1 MNHSRIT
8 IPLDIPDVRVL
19 DVQVTPSGDY
29 VITIE
34 STLKHAHC
42 RKCGQRIRKFHGYD
56 EWLTVRHLPIL
67 GQQTYLRFR
76 PKRFVCEDGTGKP
89 TTTQQLSWHVPNS
102 PHSKPYEMHLLWQL
116 VNATIEDVSL
126 KECLSYDCVA
136 GVIDRW
142 IATHVDWTQFD
153 SLDVLGCDA
162 IALKKGQRE
171 YVVIVSAR
179 LADGRLA
186 LLAVLPNR
194 EKDTLV
200 AFLRSIPET
209 LRQTIHT
216 IGSDMFASYL
226 LAARAELP
234 DVCTVID
241 RFHVAKQYRDEVDK
255 LRTQELK
262 RLKQE
267 LPKALD
273 QTLKG
278 HLWAFRK
285 DQADLNPDEQTV
297 LERLFSYAPQLAL
310 AYAFREEL
318 TAIFNMQISKAEAQ
332 VKILEWIERV
342 RQSGLH
348 GLDNFLNTLSGWWEA
363 ITNYFVNRES
373 SGFVEGLNNKLK
385 VLKRRCYGIFNLNHL
400 FQRIWLDL
408 DGYRL
413 FGNPNF
419 RTTTISESNHGNS

>member
-1 MNHSRIT
+1 MSDSRIT

-19 DVQVTPSGDY
+19 NVQVTPTGDY

-34 STLKHAHC
+34 STLTHAHC
-42 RKCGQRIRKFHGYD
+42 RKCGQLIRKFHGDD

-76 PKRFVCEDGTGKP
+76 PKRFVCEECAGKP
-89 TTTQQLSWHVPNS
+89 TTTQPLSWHVPNS
-102 PHSKPYEMHLLWQL
+102 PHSKPYEMHLLLQL
-116 VNATIEDVSL
+116 INATVADVSL
-126 KECLSYDCVA
+126 KEQLSYACVA

-142 IATHVDWTQFD
+142 VTTHVDWTQFVEL
-153 SLDVLGCDA
+153 SVLGFDE
-162 IALKKGQRE
+162 IALKKGHRD
-171 YVVIVSAR
+171 YVVIVTAR

-200 AFLRSIPET
+200 AFLRSIPAP
-209 LRQTIHT
+209 LRQTVQT
-216 IGSDMFASYL
+216 ICSDMFASYL

-234 DVCTVID
+234 AVRLVID

-267 LPKALD
+267 LPKALY

-278 HLWAFRK
+278 CLWAFRK
-285 DQADLNPDEQTV
+285 NKPDLTPDEQMV
-297 LERLFSYAPQLAL
+297 LERLYSFAPQLAL

-318 TAIFNMQISKAEAQ
+318 TAIFEMQISKAEAQ
-332 VKILEWIERV
+332 AKIRDWAERV

-348 GLDNFLNTLSGWWEA
+348 CLDDFLNTLTCWWEE

-400 FQRIWLDL
+400 FQRICIDL

-413 FGNPNF
+413 FGRAGFHTP
-419 RTTTISESNHGNS
+419 TISWSDYGNS

>member
-8 IPLDIPDVRVL
+8 IPLDLPDVRVL
-19 DVQVTPSGDY
+19 EVQVTSAGDY

-34 STLKHAHC
+34 STLKSAHC
-42 RKCGQRIRKFHGYD
+42 RKCGQLIRKFHGYD
-56 EWLTVRHLPIL
+56 EWVTVRHLPIL
-67 GQQTYLRFR
+67 GHETYVRFR
-76 PKRFVCEDGTGKP
+76 PKRFACEDCAGKP

-102 PHSKPYEMHLLWQL
+102 PHSKPYEMHLLLQL

-153 SLDVLGCDA
+153 SLDVLGCDE
-162 IALKKGQRE
+162 IALKKGQRD
-171 YVVIVSAR
+171 YVVIVSTR

-186 LLAVLPNR
+186 LLAVLPDR

-200 AFLRSIPET
+200 AFLRSIP
-209 LRQTIHT
+209 LHLQRTIHT
-216 IGSDMFASYL
+216 ICSDMYASYL
-226 LAARAELP
+226 LAAQAVLP
-234 DVCTVID
+234 KVPIVID

-267 LPKALD
+267 LPKAVY

-278 HLWAFRK
+278 CLWAFRK
-285 DQADLNPDEQTV
+285 NKPDLKPDEQAV
-297 LERLFSYAPQLAL
+297 LARLFSYSPQLAL

-318 TAIFNMQISKAEAQ
+318 NAIFNMLISKAEAQ
-332 VKILEWIERV
+332 TKILDWAERV
-342 RQSGLH
+342 RRSGLH
-348 GLDNFLNTLSGWWEA
+348 CFDEFLNTLSRWWDE
-363 ITNYFVNRES
+363 ITNYFINRDS

-408 DGYRL
+408 DGYRW
-413 FGNPNF
+413 FGQYGF
-419 RTTTISESNHGNS
+419 DTTTISGSDHGNS